1 MSDTLTI
8 MKSINTRELQKHTR
22 EVRERIV
29 AGESL
34 RWVMGKE
41 TVAYITPAQ
50 ETKEPKP
57 WPDLMARLKSI
68 YGDRPRPMD
77 NMGSDVISEGRGEY

>member
-1 MSDTLTI
+1 MST

-22 EVRERIV
+22 EVRERVV

-34 RWVMGKE
+34 RWVMGE
-41 TVAYITPAQ
+41 DTVAYITPAQ

-77 NMGSDVISEGRGEY
+77 NMGSDIVSEGRGERY